1 MFVDTHCHL
10 YDAYFADKKAEIQ
23 SRALA
28 AGVTTILL
36 PNISAESIGALDAVE
51 ADYPQLKIG
60 RMIGLHPCRV
70 KEDWKDQLDQL
81 EAHFRANP
89 HQYMAVGEIGM
100 DLYWD
105 TTTKAMQAEALN
117 HQLDWA
123 VEWDLPIALH
133 VRSSFKQLFPVLEEA
148 QVRHNGKLRGVFH
161 CFSGGKKQV
170 KRALKL
176 GDFYFGIGGSFS
188 INRSSTDIVLKGIPK
203 ERLILETD
211 APYLT
216 PKAFRGEKN
225 EPSFIIEP
233 AKVMAEVLEMDLY
246 EVAAMTSQNA
256 KQLFGLYA

>member
-10 YDAYFADKKAEIQ
+10 YDEYFADKKAEIQ

-28 AGVTTILL
+28 AGVTTVLL
-36 PNISAESIGALDAVE
+36 PNINTESIAALDAVE

-60 RMIGLHPCRV
+60 RMIGLHPCYV

-81 EAHFRANP
+81 EAHYQANTQ
-89 HQYMAVGEIGM
+89 QYLAVGEIGM

-105 TTTKAMQAEALN
+105 TTTEAMQVEALN
-117 HQLDWA
+117 RQLDWA
-123 VEWDLPIALH
+123 VAWDLPIALH

-148 QVRHNGKLRGVFH
+148 QVRHDGKLRGVFH

-176 GDFYFGIGGSFS
+176 GEFYFGIGGSYTM
-188 INRSSTDIVLKGIPK
+188 NRSATDIVIQGIPK
-203 ERLILETD
+203 DRLILETD

-216 PKAFRGEKN
+216 PKALRGQKN
-225 EPSFIIEP
+225 EPSFMVEP
-233 AKVMAEVLEMDLY
+233 AKVMAEVLEMNLE
-246 EVAAMTSQNA
+246 EVAAMTSENA
-256 KQLFGLYA
+256 NRLFGLDA